1 MLGLLDRATKL
12 TSPGEK
18 REYLDPRRK
27 RRLPDKSIVTNKD
40 AGQRERAIVRA
51 RPRSLT
57 GAIAFIGAI
66 RISTPGF
73 FASFPGALRDGPFPE
88 VTAYL
93 DHVRFGPMIRYR
105 RRAKNAD
112 VLFLFDHLVGTR

>member
-1 MLGLLDRATKL
+1 MRVLGEVVRRRPADGHA
-12 TSPGEK
+12 
-18 REYLDPRRK
+18 PRTTRDAN

-40 AGQRERAIVRA
+40 AGQREGAIPFGT